1 MSLFFLVGLIVGE
14 LCYMPWDFLNIC
26 KMLSSSVV
34 PNNSDFGYFFLILLP
49 LTLLFPSEFGPQFYN
64 FLKREES
71 DITSRRSSSSH
82 HLPFSPLLSQGITA
96 VLRLERF
103 FYVVKC

>member
-49 LTLLFPSEFGPQFYN
+49 LTLYPLTLLPSSG
-64 FLKREES
+64 KRKGYKEA
-71 DITSRRSSSSH
+71 I
-82 HLPFSPLLSQGITA
+82 
-96 VLRLERF
+96 
-103 FYVVKC
+103 